1 MSLDLTFKS
10 VCDTIKKH
18 GKEDAKLLEAVDR
31 LLGLALICS
40 PAVFGPTAAALLP
53 TLAVKNELIKIG
65 KSVFEK
71 LTKNNLISKKT
82 PLSAGA
88 ALGMVGS
95 PPQLSEA
102 ADAVSSD

>member
-1 MSLDLTFKS
+1 VDGASRFQAVDENTGEQDDGNCGYASQLN
-10 VCDTIKKH
+10 
-18 GKEDAKLLEAVDR
+18 GKEKSKAKANESRDR
-31 LLGLALICS
+31 NDS
-40 PAVFGPTAAALLP
+40 
-53 TLAVKNELIKIG
+53 VKPVWPNR
-65 KSVFEK
+65 F
-71 LTKNNLISKKT
+71 LISKKT

>member
-1 MSLDLTFKS
+1 MTARFGGIRAVAGDSFRLMVAMPTNDQIRRANLAREPVLDGS
-10 VCDTIKKH
+10 VK
-18 GKEDAKLLEAVDR
+18 GQAGGFA
-31 LLGLALICS
+31 
-40 PAVFGPTAAALLP
+40 F
-53 TLAVKNELIKIG
+53 
-65 KSVFEK
+65 
-71 LTKNNLISKKT
+71 LISKKT